1 MNTPSVMNTLA
12 VPMLDLGHQHRII
25 ADEVAEGFADV
36 LANTSYVLGPAVLEF
51 ERAYAQYLGAPHVIG
66 VGNGTDALEMA
77 LLALGIGRGD
87 EVIVPANT
95 FVATAEAVVRVGAEV
110 RLVDSGDDFL
120 MDLDQLESALT
131 PRTRAVIPVHLYGRV
146 VDVER
151 LRTVVGPEVAVIED
165 GAQSQG
171 ARLRGRAAGT
181 LGDIAATSFYP
192 GKNLGA
198 YGDAGGVSTAS
209 DELADAVRQLRNHGG
224 VDRYQHERIGTNSR
238 LDSLQAVVLS
248 AKLRRLDEWNE
259 ERRAIADAYQEALA
273 DVAAVTLPP
282 VGPREGH
289 VHHQFVVQVEDRD
302 RVFADMAAA
311 GIGVGIHYPTPVHL
325 LPAFRT
331 HELGSYGSFPVAEA
345 QAQRILSLPI
355 YPGLQIEAV
364 DRVVSTL
371 RDAVG

>member
-1 MNTPSVMNTLA
+1 MNTPSVMNTST
-12 VPMLDLGHQHRII
+12 VPMLDLGHQHRLI

-36 LANTSYVLGPAVLEF
+36 LANTSYVLGPAVTEF
-51 ERAYAQYLGAPHVIG
+51 ERAYAEYLDVPHVIG

-77 LLALGIGRGD
+77 LLALGIGQGD
-87 EVIVPANT
+87 EVVVPANT
-95 FVATAEAVVRVGAEV
+95 FVATAEAVARVGAAV

-120 MDLDQLESALT
+120 MDLDRLGDALT

-146 VDVER
+146 VDVDR
-151 LRTVVGPEVAVIED
+151 LRAVVGPEIAVIED

-259 ERRAIADAYQEALA
+259 ERRMIADAYQEALA
-273 DVAAVTLPP
+273 DVARVTLPP
-282 VGPREGH
+282 VGPREAH
-289 VHHQFVVQVEDRD
+289 VHHQFVVQVDDRD

-325 LPAFRT
+325 LPAFR
-331 HELGSYGSFPVAEA
+331 EQGLGSSGSFPVAEA
-345 QAQRILSLPI
+345 QAQRIISLPI
-355 YPGLQIEAV
+355 YPGLPIEAV
-364 DRVVSTL
+364 DRVVSSL
-371 RDAVG
+371 HDAIG